1 MHHGES
7 ECCVASH
14 ANTISFMIC
23 ASMLVQ
29 NIIVYD
35 EISVLS
41 RLVKYEMSRLDTVE
55 AYLVFAQGDG
65 FLFTHL
71 TL

>member
-1 MHHGES
+1 
-7 ECCVASH
+7 
-14 ANTISFMIC
+14 MIC